1 MTAHVLAK
9 AYRLLAQ
16 LPLLEACRAMSHDS
30 SPVPFVPRSAK
41 HVRRDTD
48 VHGCDWHEETRSSG
62 VETWCV
68 WWALAGTKNAI
79 TSEQTSRRHDKSN
92 GIFHQ
97 RRRMAWTVSTRP
109 VVEQSP
115 G

>member
-68 WWALAGTKNAI
+68 WWALHW
-79 TSEQTSRRHDKSN
+79 RV
-92 GIFHQ
+92 Q
-97 RRRMAWTVSTRP
+97 RT
-109 VVEQSP
+109 QSP
-115 G
+115 LSKLHVDMTKATASFINVVAWLG